1 MRLFLAFTLM
11 LFITSCTFNKAYV
24 SPKQMYTKNFGENTG
39 DVTEEKQQQ
48 LASALLNDFPDIP
61 VPVGYR
67 VDLTQSTS
75 FYSANYSSGKIIL
88 IGSSP
93 SGALFNFFAEEMSA
107 NGWTLVN
114 KMQSEVSLLN
124 FAKPGKFVSVQIF
137 LNGKITIF
145 ASPE

>member
-1 MRLFLAFTLM
+1 
-11 LFITSCTFNKAYV
+11 
-24 SPKQMYTKNFGENTG
+24 MYTKNFGENTG